1 MTPNS
6 STTTTT
12 QPASLGPIRLDHA
25 CILTTDLH
33 SALGFYLDV
42 LGLGL
47 ERIEEDPLR
56 PGHQRALLVDALG
69 TEVLEII
76 EMAELSHQA
85 IPGRGGLHHLGFRL
99 PRRAWRDLRS
109 RLDAR
114 SYDYQEISDRLF
126 VRDADGLILEIEQT
140 PHE

>member
-1 MTPNS
+1 M
-6 STTTTT
+6 
-12 QPASLGPIRLDHA
+12 QV
-25 CILTTDLH
+25 
-33 SALGFYLDV
+33 YLDV

-47 ERIEEDPLR
+47 ERVEDDPLR
-56 PGHQRALLVDALG
+56 PGHQRALLVDAHG
-69 TEVLEII
+69 AEVLEII
-76 EMAELSHQA
+76 EMTELSHKA

-114 SYDYQEISDRLF
+114 CYDYQEIADRLF
-126 VRDADGLILEIEQT
+126 VRDADGLILEIEQS